1 MNCKNCGAELHEGSA
16 FCGNCG
22 MRVEVEQPVYEA
34 PAEPVYEAPA
44 QPEFTQEVHTE
55 YQEAGTYQAP
65 VQPEY
70 TETFNPEIPAAGR
83 PNTVLWIVLT
93 AVEIFTCCQLTGI
106 IGLIFAIIGHLSAE
120 KGDFEDANKKVKIAK
135 TLFWVG
141 LALGLLF
148 VICYAVLMVL
158 GVFAGV
164 TEEMLY
170 Y

>member
-22 MRVEVEQPVYEA
+22 MRVEIEQPVYEA

-55 YQEAGTYQAP
+55 YQEQGTYTAP

-70 TETFNPEIPAAGR
+70 TEAYQPEVPVGEK
-83 PNTVLWIVLT
+83 PNTVLWIVLS
-93 AVEIFTCCQLTGI
+93 AIEIFTCCQITGI

-120 KGDFEDANKKVKIAK
+120 KGDYEDANKKVKIAK
-135 TLFWVG
+135 TLFWIG
-141 LALGLLF
+141 FALGLLF
-148 VICYAVLMVL
+148 VVAYLVLVVI
-158 GVFAGV
+158 GVAAGI

>member
-22 MRVEVEQPVYEA
+22 MRVEIEQPVYEA

-55 YQEAGTYQAP
+55 YQEQGTYTAP

-70 TETFNPEIPAAGR
+70 TEAYQPEVPVGEK

-93 AVEIFTCCQLTGI
+93 AIEIFTCCQITGI

-120 KGDFEDANKKVKIAK
+120 KGDYEDANKKVKIAK
-135 TLFWVG
+135 TLFWIG

-148 VICYAVLMVL
+148 VVAYLVLVAI
-158 GVFAGV
+158 GVAAGI